1 MTAARTA
8 SATRVVRLICG
19 TFAKPPGVPA
29 PFLRQLGC
37 SGCGGEGSGDGSGE
51 GTGIG
56 GSEGTGDGSG
66 TMTGCGGSD
75 GAGIGSGTSGGSTTS
90 VGWTWSCAR

>member
-1 MTAARTA
+1 M
-8 SATRVVRLICG
+8 
-19 TFAKPPGVPA
+19 
-29 PFLRQLGC
+29 
-37 SGCGGEGSGDGSGE
+37 

-90 VGWTWSCAR
+90 VGWAWSCAR